1 MRAPDSA
8 AVPASLWQGIATAP
22 WAMALPVLLL
32 GTFSLLFGE
41 HVPAGDGLGWD
52 GLQYAAMV
60 RDLPH
65 MIHAGELNSYYA
77 QRIVPPFVVREA
89 LMLARLPLDTA
100 SIIRAFEIYNLALL
114 MIACW
119 SWHAIVGALGMSVRG
134 RWIGF
139 GGIFVTYAFSK
150 QTFYY
155 PVLTD
160 VTALTVALLLLQCY
174 LRKRS
179 VALLVVTWIG
189 AFAWPVV
196 GFTGALLQLFMNSRL
211 SPGAIGLPP
220 AARNE
225 GGRHRR
231 WIAIAYATILII
243 CIAAY
248 VYATGGNVDLST
260 PCQIPDVVT
269 RLLGPG
275 VVPCSYEAA
284 VTGLPAL
291 LGAGLALLGL
301 LGSWAAAAS
310 VIACL
315 VRVKPGRIAMAG
327 LSLLVPILIVK
338 TISNPALENPSGIR
352 YMLEYMTLPPP
363 GKFLLPLV
371 TLSVFWGPMLVLVV
385 ICWRQFSS
393 EIRCLGPGVLGVVAL
408 AVPLGLAN
416 EPRFITVAWPF
427 CVAGMAMALDRA
439 KLRSG
444 FATAFVVLTLLSAQF
459 WMPLNLAPWQP
470 PDHAGLFEF
479 PKQMY
484 FMHYGLWMNWLS
496 YGIQLPAILVG
507 ALWLRNRIEGFRQNA
522 PDAV

>member
-1 MRAPDSA
+1 M
-8 AVPASLWQGIATAP
+8 
-22 WAMALPVLLL
+22 
-32 GTFSLLFGE
+32 
-41 HVPAGDGLGWD
+41 
-52 GLQYAAMV
+52 
-60 RDLPH
+60 
-65 MIHAGELNSYYA
+65 
-77 QRIVPPFVVREA
+77 
-89 LMLARLPLDTA
+89 
-100 SIIRAFEIYNLALL
+100 
-114 MIACW
+114 
-119 SWHAIVGALGMSVRG
+119 
-134 RWIGF
+134 
-139 GGIFVTYAFSK
+139 
-150 QTFYY
+150 
-155 PVLTD
+155 
-160 VTALTVALLLLQCY
+160 ALLLLQCY

-179 VALLVVTWIG
+179 VALLMVTWIG

-220 AARNE
+220 AARND

-231 WIAIAYATILII
+231 WIAIAYAMILVI
-243 CIAAY
+243 CIGAY
-248 VYATGGNVDLST
+248 LYATGGNVDLST

-269 RLLGPG
+269 RLLGSG

-315 VRVKPGRIAMAG
+315 VSVKPGRMAMAG
-327 LSLLVPILIVK
+327 LSFLVPILIVK

-371 TLSVFWGPMLVLVV
+371 TLSVFWGPVLVLVV
-385 ICWRQFSS
+385 ICWRQFAS
-393 EIRCLGPGVLGVVAL
+393 EIRRLGPGVLGVVAL

-439 KLRSG
+439 TLRSG

-484 FMHYGLWMNWLS
+484 FMHYGLWMSWLS

>member
-1 MRAPDSA
+1 M
-8 AVPASLWQGIATAP
+8 
-22 WAMALPVLLL
+22 
-32 GTFSLLFGE
+32 
-41 HVPAGDGLGWD
+41 
-52 GLQYAAMV
+52 
-60 RDLPH
+60 
-65 MIHAGELNSYYA
+65 
-77 QRIVPPFVVREA
+77 
-89 LMLARLPLDTA
+89 
-100 SIIRAFEIYNLALL
+100 
-114 MIACW
+114 
-119 SWHAIVGALGMSVRG
+119 
-134 RWIGF
+134 
-139 GGIFVTYAFSK
+139 
-150 QTFYY
+150 
-155 PVLTD
+155 
-160 VTALTVALLLLQCY
+160 
-174 LRKRS
+174 
-179 VALLVVTWIG
+179 
-189 AFAWPVV
+189 
-196 GFTGALLQLFMNSRL
+196 
-211 SPGAIGLPP
+211 
-220 AARNE
+220 
-225 GGRHRR
+225 
-231 WIAIAYATILII
+231 
-243 CIAAY
+243 
-248 VYATGGNVDLST
+248 DLST

-439 KLRSG
+439 TLRSG

-507 ALWLRNRIEGFRQNA
+507 ALWLRNRIEGFRHNA